1 MKKSIVAAL
10 IMALALSAVACGK
23 KEDNADI
30 IGGADEPTSI
40 YLPATG
46 SEDGEDAGESAD
58 AGESV
63 EAANETSVSD
73 SSSES
78 NSADNVVNNDEDK
91 AITDDQAL
99 AAIQKYC
106 YENNSELENIVNSGE
121 YTVYWEIESSDA
133 SQIVVMY
140 RSYTA
145 AIIRYYIDPVS
156 GETYVTEFVP
166 GITEEEE
173 RTDESL
179 NVRDYMD

>member
-46 SEDGEDAGESAD
+46 SEDGEDASESA
-58 AGESV
+58 ESYD
-63 EAANETSVSD
+63 E
-73 SSSES
+73 
-78 NSADNVVNNDEDK
+78 NSASEEANTSASTDTSENTAEDK
-91 AITDDQAL
+91 LITDDEAL
-99 AAIQKYC
+99 LAIQKYC